1 MKISENGLKLIRSFE
16 GCRLEAYKCPAGV
29 WTIGWGHTGNV
40 KAGQR
45 ITQAEA
51 DKMLTDDMG
60 PYERNVDKYGTK
72 YMWNQNEFD
81 ALVSFAYN
89 VGSIDQLTAKG
100 TRSRAEISEKILAYN
115 RGGGKILAGL
125 TRRRQAEQKL
135 FLTPISEQKKKGW
148 QQEDGDWKYYLGNGE
163 PVRNDWYWYD
173 DKWYWFDG
181 AGRMVKNTWYKYKDK
196 WYYLGADGAMLTGQH
211 TIDGKWYVLNECLRS
226 TCMC

>member
-115 RGGGKILAGL
+115 RGGGKTGRTEAIFNSNKRTKEKRMAARGWRLEVLPRKRGAC
-125 TRRRQAEQKL
+125 
-135 FLTPISEQKKKGW
+135 KK
-148 QQEDGDWKYYLGNGE
+148 
-163 PVRNDWYWYD
+163 
-173 DKWYWFDG
+173 
-181 AGRMVKNTWYKYKDK
+181 
-196 WYYLGADGAMLTGQH
+196 
-211 TIDGKWYVLNECLRS
+211 
-226 TCMC
+226 

>member
-89 VGSIDQLTAKG
+89 VGSIDQQKEPDRGLRYQKRSWHITAVVV
-100 TRSRAEISEKILAYN
+100 RFWLA
-115 RGGGKILAGL
+115 
-125 TRRRQAEQKL
+125 
-135 FLTPISEQKKKGW
+135 
-148 QQEDGDWKYYLGNGE
+148 
-163 PVRNDWYWYD
+163 
-173 DKWYWFDG
+173 
-181 AGRMVKNTWYKYKDK
+181 
-196 WYYLGADGAMLTGQH
+196 
-211 TIDGKWYVLNECLRS
+211 
-226 TCMC
+226 

>member
-1 MKISENGLKLIRSFE
+1 M
-16 GCRLEAYKCPAGV
+16 V
-29 WTIGWGHTGNV
+29 
-40 KAGQR
+40 
-45 ITQAEA
+45 EA

-163 PVRNDWYWYD
+163 PVRN
-173 DKWYWFDG
+173 
-181 AGRMVKNTWYKYKDK
+181 AWYKYKDK
-196 WYYLGADGAMLTGQH
+196 WYYLGADGAMLTGQQ
-211 TIDGKWYVLNECLRS
+211 TIDGKWYVLNEDGAMVTDPVTL
-226 TCMC
+226 TPDQDGALTWPGLKE